1 MKLPRNVLDAYNRAV
16 KQCGDSAEAATRK
29 ALNVWLASNPGA
41 SVEQVREVS
50 IAIMTEFG
58 TSFGNRAGDAA
69 YALRAMAAEAAD
81 VELPV
86 AAYDYAPDQEYV
98 EKTARYQIG
107 KFIEGNHALYVDQIA
122 DASRYFAERGA
133 NDTMYNVGKADAK
146 ALGKRV
152 RWARVPTG
160 ATTCPYCLM
169 LASRGFVYRT
179 EAKALNANHRH
190 CDCRI
195 IEGFEGMEVEGYD
208 PDLYYD
214 MWKHSEKYGSDTDL
228 QKLIEGFEDLTPK
241 YARRGFRRRLE

>member
-1 MKLPRNVLDAYNRAV
+1 MKLPRNVLDAYNRAI
-16 KQCGDSAEAATRK
+16 KQCGDSAEEATRK
-29 ALNVWLASNPGA
+29 ALDAWLDDNPGA
-41 SVEQVREVS
+41 SIEAIREVA

-58 TSFGNRAGDAA
+58 TLFGSMAGDAA
-69 YALRAMAAEAAD
+69 YALRAMVAEAAG
-81 VELPV
+81 VELPSET
-86 AAYDYAPDQEYV
+86 YDYAPEPVYV

-107 KFIEGNHALYVDQIA
+107 KLIEGDRVSFVDQIA

-133 NDTMYNVGKADAK
+133 NDTMTALGKADAK

-195 IEGFEGMEVEGYD
+195 VEGFEGMEIEGYD
-208 PDLYYD
+208 PALYYD
-214 MWKHSEKYGSDTDL
+214 MWKHPEDYGGD
-228 QKLIEGFEDLTPK
+228 G
-241 YARRGFRRRLE
+241 